1 MASFKADSRYTG
13 HVDNVDD
20 AYIDSHSDEYS
31 DGEEI
36 PKHMA
41 RERKLWLRK
50 YQEELDELFLSYL
63 HSGRMIFGSCFH
75 QTGTPAHFANFVFKY
90 MQPGAN

>member
-20 AYIDSHSDEYS
+20 AHIDSHSDEYS

-36 PKHMA
+36 PKHM
-41 RERKLWLRK
+41 
-50 YQEELDELFLSYL
+50 
-63 HSGRMIFGSCFH
+63 
-75 QTGTPAHFANFVFKY
+75 
-90 MQPGAN
+90 